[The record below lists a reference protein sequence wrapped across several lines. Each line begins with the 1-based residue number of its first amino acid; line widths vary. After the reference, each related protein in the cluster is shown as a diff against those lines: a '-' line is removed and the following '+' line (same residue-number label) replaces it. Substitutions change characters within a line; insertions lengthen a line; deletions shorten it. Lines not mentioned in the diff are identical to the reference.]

1 MNSKFHSLF
10 SSKALFLSLFFTA
23 FFSCSKE
30 EKTDVKADQ
39 VASAELA
46 IQNVVIALK
55 ANKNPE
61 KMLSEKEALEKYL
74 SSKLNRPVEVLIPTD
89 SSVVVESFRN
99 GTLDLG
105 YLSSTD
111 AARNLDQNTASILL
125 IHLKNGLPYYQSVWL
140 GLKDKPYQSIE
151 ELRGKP
157 VAFASRSSTSGY
169 LIPVWDLSQRELVGP
184 NQSLTDFF
192 SLTLYGTGYVSA
204 VEKVLSGEVDA
215 AAVSDY
221 VYSGGNK
228 YLNDTQKSKLRIIQE
243 QGPVPSHTI
252 CVRSSLS
259 NSDRKI
265 LRDALLM
272 MNQDNPTLRDQVF
285 NGELVEVD
293 QDNHL
298 SVTRDA
304 IEFQKIL
311 KQ

>member
-1 MNSKFHSLF
+1 
-10 SSKALFLSLFFTA
+10 
-23 FFSCSKE
+23 
-30 EKTDVKADQ
+30 
-39 VASAELA
+39 
-46 IQNVVIALK
+46 
-55 ANKNPE
+55 
-61 KMLSEKEALEKYL
+61 
-74 SSKLNRPVEVLIPTD
+74 
-89 SSVVVESFRN
+89 
-99 GTLDLG
+99 
-105 YLSSTD
+105 
-111 AARNLDQNTASILL
+111 
-125 IHLKNGLPYYQSVWL
+125 
-140 GLKDKPYQSIE
+140 
-151 ELRGKP
+151 
-157 VAFASRSSTSGY
+157 
-169 LIPVWDLSQRELVGP
+169 
-184 NQSLTDFF
+184 
-192 SLTLYGTGYVSA
+192 